1 MSWYDDE
8 WVAIKEVCAQIECEE
23 VFTMPQNPNSNEVA
37 TNGNNTHK
45 TLNAWRIHFV
55 VMLNVVHELTNV
67 DNLNLL
73 TIQKSLKNVDGNKFA
88 STRII
93 KQLVQGV

>member
-23 VFTMPQNPNSNEVA
+23 VFIMPQNPNSNEVA

-55 VMLNVVHELTNV
+55 VMQML
-67 DNLNLL
+67 
-73 TIQKSLKNVDGNKFA
+73 
-88 STRII
+88 II
-93 KQLVQGV
+93 WTCLQHKKA

>member
-23 VFTMPQNPNSNEVA
+23 VFTLPQNPNNNEVA

-55 VMLNVVHELTNV
+55 VMQMLYTSLQMLIIWTCLQHKKTFKMLMETNSH
-67 DNLNLL
+67 
-73 TIQKSLKNVDGNKFA
+73 Q
-88 STRII
+88 
-93 KQLVQGV
+93 QE